1 MIKIEGELFDEK
13 IEKKSSITNLAQNFI
28 DRGAHPQKFENG
40 NFKNELTKV
49 YNKRKILQI
58 KELTNKLPK
67 NLSTLS
73 TQKLDELYL
82 QLSSE
87 SKQ

>member
-1 MIKIEGELFDEK
+1 MSIVEGELFNEK
-13 IEKKSSITNLAQNFI
+13 IGKKSGIKILAQNFI
-28 DRGAHPQKFENG
+28 DRGAHPKKFENG
-40 NFKNELTKV
+40 NFKNELTEV
-49 YNKRKILQI
+49 YNKKKILQI

-73 TQKLDELYL
+73 TKKLDELYL
-82 QLSSE
+82 HLSSE